1 MQQTIAIGEA
11 SRRSGWSP
19 RMLRYLEQEGLVVPS
34 RTAGSYRQY
43 GIREVNQLRTLAA
56 IRREFGVELNELAFA
71 LRLAREQRLR
81 AAIETWLAG
90 SVTASEDATLA
101 WVEWEQR
108 KHERLLA
115 SREAA

>member
-1 MQQTIAIGEA
+1 MQRATTIGEA

-19 RMLRYLEQEGLVVPS
+19 RMLRYLEDEGLVVPT
-34 RTAGSYRQY
+34 RTGAGYRQY
-43 GIREVNQLRTLAA
+43 GIRELNQLRTLADL
-56 IRREFGVELNELAFA
+56 RREFGVELSELAFA
-71 LRLAREQRLR
+71 VRLAGEQKLR
-81 AAIETWLAG
+81 AAVETWLAG
-90 SVTASEDATLA
+90 SVSASEDVTPA

>member
-1 MQQTIAIGEA
+1 MQRASTIGEA

-19 RMLRYLEQEGLVVPS
+19 RMLRYLEDEGLVVPT
-34 RTAGSYRQY
+34 RTGAGYRQY
-43 GIREVNQLRTLAA
+43 GICELNQLRTLAEL
-56 IRREFGVELNELAFA
+56 RREFGVELSELAFA
-71 LRLAREQRLR
+71 VRLAGEQKLR
-81 AAIETWLAG
+81 AAVETWLAG
-90 SVTASEDATLA
+90 SVSASEDVTPA